1 MSLIFRGKDLK
12 KIYGMEMQTE
22 LTIENAVRDI
32 ESVEVPGRDGV
43 VLIDNDRYKDVPFS
57 PKFLMW
63 KKDTFESF
71 EEQQNAVSNFLSA
84 SYGYSDMI
92 IWNNSNYTYSA
103 RVVDNIRINLIDE
116 VSVEIEVNF
125 SIKPTKYLSDSLN
138 PVTVTNGSTLK
149 NIGKAVSNPVITLTG
164 TGNVTLTINSKI
176 YVFKNINEGIVV
188 DSENEVV
195 TSLDGYQPQ
204 WDKAYT
210 WPLPVLGLGDSKIS
224 WDNSAF
230 KVSVTPRWGVLV

>member
-92 IWNNSNYTYSA
+92 IWNNSKYTYSA
-103 RVVDNIRINLIDE
+103 RVVDNI
-116 VSVEIEVNF
+116 
-125 SIKPTKYLSDSLN
+125 
-138 PVTVTNGSTLK
+138 
-149 NIGKAVSNPVITLTG
+149 
-164 TGNVTLTINSKI
+164 
-176 YVFKNINEGIVV
+176 
-188 DSENEVV
+188 
-195 TSLDGYQPQ
+195 
-204 WDKAYT
+204 
-210 WPLPVLGLGDSKIS
+210 
-224 WDNSAF
+224 
-230 KVSVTPRWGVLV
+230 

>member
-71 EEQQNAVSNFLSA
+71 EEQQNAVSNFLST

-138 PVTVTNGSTLK
+138 PVTVTNRSTLK
-149 NIGKAVSNPVITLTG
+149 NIGKTASRPVITLTG

-176 YVFKNINEGIVV
+176 YVFKNINGGIVV

-204 WDKAYT
+204 WDKAFN
-210 WPLPVLGLGDSKIS
+210 WPLPTLGLGDSKIS